1 MFLLFPLF
9 TLATPAPFLY
19 FPNSTPMKSLRHL
32 ALVVLLALLIFM
44 SMVAKTHAMLDQ
56 DGDGM
61 SDVWESQN
69 GFSST
74 SSTLPGQGP
83 TQDPDGD
90 GVSNLQ
96 ESIAGTNPLS
106 TTPPSGTFRL
116 AYANPQA
123 TTLQWQAITGK
134 NYQLSISPSLAASSW
149 TLLDNPITLSAGN
162 IGSITTPPRTA
173 ASAFY
178 RAAVTDKDSDAD
190 NLTET
195 EEAAYG
201 TDPNSPD
208 TDGDGILDIT
218 EITQGSQPTDPID
231 LGLAPYV
238 TPPTPPP
245 LKLRIFT
252 TTFLG
257 EGYENSGING
267 FVSTYYIRIFKRNMQ
282 TGVETELNTIGYS
295 GNPASLSTNIELP
308 NDGSTYSAQLDLPAF
323 GNGIFDAPFRDFK
336 FLVGISPNPG
346 SGTFT
351 CIEGFDPATQQYGT
365 AGQFLGVPKQYNPN
379 YENYRAIIS
388 PVSLDQLSFSGP
400 KYHELKSDDLTLTY
414 SAPHWKTAGPG
425 ELLFP
430 SAAINVQA
438 GARNYSLA
446 YTSGSKA
453 TVAGKF
459 QLSTAAPTNLPYR
472 VRATSPGG
480 ISIPATLLT
489 SGLLGELILAPT
501 ESTTA
506 FPAGISKFYDKS
518 AATTAFDLKWELSVN
533 NGAWIRLINTYHQ
546 LYLTKNDPNLVASA
560 SSCATPLPGNLET
573 AFYLAC
579 HLSNGKTLDDDIV
592 TTIYDEFTD
601 RQVYGVHKI
610 TGDPAGVSLNY
621 HGDARRE
628 FLGRTGHLLTC
639 GRSVCRGWADFLKQ
653 VISIHGITAS
663 TINLSVTP
671 GISSSYGANG
681 TIRNGASVFVLKPV
695 IIPPAGADSAI
706 GVEPPFYYSG
716 GSSIVPPSQGTANHL
731 AKQWSGHSI
740 TGYNSLA
747 SGMMY
752 FDPSYGTALAIAGSG
767 LTAEQKFTFG
777 LAGYRGQK
785 TGLFNN
791 TYDRYWCVDAAN
803 SDLTFTPVP

>member
-1 MFLLFPLF
+1 
-9 TLATPAPFLY
+9 
-19 FPNSTPMKSLRHL
+19 
-32 ALVVLLALLIFM
+32 
-44 SMVAKTHAMLDQ
+44 MVSQTHAILDQ

-116 AYANPQA
+116 AYANPEA
-123 TTLQWQAITGK
+123 TTLQWQAVTGK
-134 NYQLSISPSLAASSW
+134 LYQLSTSPSLAASSW
-149 TLLDNPITLSAGN
+149 TLLDNPITFSAGN

-178 RAAVTDKDSDAD
+178 RATVSDLDSDAD
-190 NLTET
+190 NLTDT

-201 TDPNSPD
+201 TSPFSPD
-208 TDGDGILDIT
+208 SDGDGILDIT

-252 TTFLG
+252 TTLLG
-257 EGYENSGING
+257 PGYENMGING
-267 FVSTYYIRIFKRNMQ
+267 FLTPYYIRIFRRNMQ
-282 TGVETELNTIGYS
+282 TGAETEVYSIGYG

-308 NDGSTYSAQLDLPAF
+308 NDGSTYSAQLDLPTL
-323 GNGIFDAPFRDFK
+323 GSGTFDAPFRDFK
-336 FLVGISPNPG
+336 FLVGISPNTG

-351 CIEGFDPATQQYGT
+351 CIDGFDPTTQQYGST
-365 AGQFLGVPKQYNPN
+365 GQILGAFKIYNPN
-379 YENYRAIIS
+379 YENYRVIIS
-388 PVSLDQLSFSGP
+388 PVTLDQLSFSGP

-453 TVAGKF
+453 TIAGKF
-459 QLSTAAPTNLPYR
+459 KLSTDAPTNLTYKI
-472 VRATSPGG
+472 RATSLGG
-480 ISIPATLLT
+480 ISIPETLLS
-489 SGLLGELILAPT
+489 SGPLGELILAPT

-518 AATTAFDLKWELSVN
+518 AAATAFDLKWELSVN
-533 NGAWIRLINTYHQ
+533 NGVWIRLINTYHQ

-610 TGDPAGVSLNY
+610 TGDPAGVPLNFW
-621 HGDARRE
+621 GRPDRPE
-628 FLGRTGHLLTC
+628 FQLRTGHLLTC
-639 GRSVCRGWADFLKQ
+639 GMSVCRGWADFLKQ
-653 VISIHGITAS
+653 VISIHGISAETVGVRM
-663 TINLSVTP
+663 IP
-671 GISSSYGANG
+671 GVSPSFEAQGANRSPG
-681 TIRNGASVFVLKPV
+681 EFVLKPIV
-695 IIPPAGADSAI
+695 IPVGGECNIVENPPS
-706 GVEPPFYYSG
+706 FTRNSG
-716 GSSIVPPSQGTANHL
+716 GAAIKIPAQGRLDSRQAWP
-731 AKQWSGHSI
+731 AHSI
-740 TGYNSLA
+740 TRYN
-747 SGMMY
+747 GNY
-752 FDPSYGTALAIAGSG
+752 YDPSYGTPPSIAAGVFS
-767 LTAEQKFTFG
+767 AEQQYSFQCAGFRGSKGVQECWWNNDSTHLELVFT
-777 LAGYRGQK
+777 LQ
-785 TGLFNN
+785 N
-791 TYDRYWCVDAAN
+791 T
-803 SDLTFTPVP
+803 P